1 MFGGTAMGTLDVYVN
16 GTLEWSL
23 SGDQGADWQTGQ
35 VSLAAYAGTD
45 VTIQFVGTTG
55 TSFTSDIA
63 IDAVSIDECIPS
75 GCTMFADNYDAN
87 AGIDDG
93 SCTYL

>member
-1 MFGGTAMGTLDVYVN
+1 MVLAWHMFGGTAMGTNVYVN

-23 SGDQGADWQTGQ
+23 SGDQGADWQTQ

-55 TSFTSDIA
+55 TSHTSDIA

-75 GCTMFADNYDAN
+75 GCTVNM
-87 AGIDDG
+87 
-93 SCTYL
+93 L